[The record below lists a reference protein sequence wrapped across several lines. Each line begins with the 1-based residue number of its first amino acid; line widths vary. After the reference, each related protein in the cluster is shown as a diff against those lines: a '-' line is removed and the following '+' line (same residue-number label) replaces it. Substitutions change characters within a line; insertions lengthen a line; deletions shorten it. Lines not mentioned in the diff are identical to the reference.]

1 VVDIPGKQSPS
12 AGRTLTAYKGP
23 APPSG
28 VHRYVF
34 LLFQQPGAVG
44 AARAAQLAPPE
55 RNSFDVRA
63 FAQAGKLRGPVGVAF
78 FETAKT

>member
-1 VVDIPGKQSPS
+1 
-12 AGRTLTAYKGP
+12 
-23 APPSG
+23 